1 MKGVEETQDE
11 MIARLRAR
19 SAEQDAE
26 IERLLKSISEKTA
39 RIEELEKKKRI
50 YEILRE
56 NAMKNLHK

>member
-39 RIEELEKKKRI
+39 RIE
-50 YEILRE
+50 
-56 NAMKNLHK
+56 